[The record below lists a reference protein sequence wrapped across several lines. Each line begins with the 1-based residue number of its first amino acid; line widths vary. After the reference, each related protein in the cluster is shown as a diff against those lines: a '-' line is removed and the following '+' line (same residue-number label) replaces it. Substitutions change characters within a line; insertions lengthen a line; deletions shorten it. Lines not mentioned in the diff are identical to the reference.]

1 MVAFEPHPE
10 NYGVTVQA
18 LLGALPQTDLHCIQ
32 IYAAALGAESGQGL
46 LFGDGAAAS
55 FFRQNADIYA
65 ARSTQG
71 QAHARR
77 HGGMLEYEGDLDL
90 PPHVDVPMQTLDGFC
105 AERQIEEVSLLKLD
119 VEGAEPT
126 VLVGARELLRARRIH
141 VALLEYSYLWNVAFM
156 KMMID
161 GGTTPAPQHMLAW
174 PTLEAVVREV
184 DAYGYNTY
192 FDRGDAFLLL
202 TGEKWHDV
210 YEVCRD
216 PMGAHYRMPYEGWC
230 IFAVAIVRRGP
241 FADSLPL
248 VE

>member
-77 HGGMLEYEGDLDL
+77 HGGMLEYGEGDL
-90 PPHVDVPMQTLDGFC
+90 PPH
-105 AERQIEEVSLLKLD
+105 LD
-119 VEGAEPT
+119 VAES
-126 VLVGARELLRARRIH
+126 GRAGGRAELLAKWQHTDRLQNPAKLRRFRI
-141 VALLEYSYLWNVAFM
+141 
-156 KMMID
+156 
-161 GGTTPAPQHMLAW
+161 GG
-174 PTLEAVVREV
+174 RI
-184 DAYGYNTY
+184 G
-192 FDRGDAFLLL
+192 G
-202 TGEKWHDV
+202 GI
-210 YEVCRD
+210 
-216 PMGAHYRMPYEGWC
+216 GAG
-230 IFAVAIVRRGP
+230 
-241 FADSLPL
+241 
-248 VE
+248 